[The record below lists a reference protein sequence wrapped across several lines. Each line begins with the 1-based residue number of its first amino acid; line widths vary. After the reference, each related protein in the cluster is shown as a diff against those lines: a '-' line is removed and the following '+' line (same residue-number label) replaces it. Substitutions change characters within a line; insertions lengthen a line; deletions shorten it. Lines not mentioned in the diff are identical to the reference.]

1 MLPINEIINSYYI
14 DNEETLLRV
23 LKQIKNIKK
32 GNIKYP
38 CILSTFKYFVSE
50 GDYALLDW
58 VSGNEFTTFVLVKED
73 VC

>member
-38 CILSTFKYFVSE
+38 CVLIHFESIDDEPMWGDGISE
-50 GDYALLDW
+50 EY
-58 VSGNEFTTFVLVKED
+58 TIIYPKR
-73 VC
+73 